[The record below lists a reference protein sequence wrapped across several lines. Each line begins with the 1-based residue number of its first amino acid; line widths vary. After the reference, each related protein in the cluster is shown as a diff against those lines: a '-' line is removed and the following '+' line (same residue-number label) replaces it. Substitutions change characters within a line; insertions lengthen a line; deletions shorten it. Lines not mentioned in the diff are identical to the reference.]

1 VISMNAIQ
9 IVTDSTAYIPKE
21 LMNQMQLKVV
31 SLNVHFEGESFEEGY
46 PDSFD
51 AYYKRLAAST
61 DFPKTSQPS
70 SESFQKVFEEALAEG
85 KEVIA
90 IVISEKL
97 SGTHNS
103 AYAAA
108 QMTDPDK
115 ISIIDSESTAAN
127 LRALVEMAC
136 SWAQEGL
143 TRDDIVAKLNEQKN
157 KMSIHLT
164 VGTLEYLK
172 RGGRL
177 TGTKAVIATVLDIR
191 PILALVE
198 GKLVPI
204 GKGRGKTKTI
214 EMMIKDIPDYVKHIS
229 VCHTANYDEA
239 FEIMGRLQA
248 KFTQAKVQVD
258 DIGPVI
264 GSHLGPGAIGICSYW

>member
-1 VISMNAIQ
+1 MNTIQ

-21 LMNQMQLKVV
+21 LMSQKQIKVV

-46 PDSFD
+46 PDSFE
-51 AYYKRLAAST
+51 AYYKRLAASM

-108 QMTDPDK
+108 QMTEPEK

-136 SWAQEGL
+136 QWAEEGMS
-143 TRDDIVAKLNEQKN
+143 REDIVSKLEEQKQ
-157 KMSIHLT
+157 KMSINLT

-198 GKLVPI
+198 GKLVPV

-214 EMMIKDIPDYVKHIS
+214 EMMIKDIPEQVKQIS
-229 VCHTANYDEA
+229 VCHTANYEEA
-239 FEIMGRLQA
+239 FNIMERLKE
-248 KFTQAKVQVD
+248 KFAHARVQVD